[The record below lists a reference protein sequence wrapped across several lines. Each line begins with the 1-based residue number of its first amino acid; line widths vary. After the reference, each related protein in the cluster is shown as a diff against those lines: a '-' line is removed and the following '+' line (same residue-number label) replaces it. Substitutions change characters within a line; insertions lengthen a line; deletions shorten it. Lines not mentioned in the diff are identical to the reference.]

1 MSRLKEVFPYKAPSK
16 KVTANM
22 CDINGHMNVSYYL
35 ETFDVYS
42 RSLFESLGF
51 TQDYFTQGFS
61 CFAIEDNIRYLNEFL
76 EGDNIYPRFR
86 IHNYNHKLIH
96 VVGVLLNEDEEL
108 SSISE
113 TIVAHID
120 MTQRRTM
127 NMPQTLLQKV
137 EAVSAEHCH
146 KGPINFDLRLS
157 VTNKKSNLLIPQE
170 L

>member
-1 MSRLKEVFPYKAPSK
+1 
-16 KVTANM
+16 
-22 CDINGHMNVSYYL
+22 
-35 ETFDVYS
+35 
-42 RSLFESLGF
+42 
-51 TQDYFTQGFS
+51 
-61 CFAIEDNIRYLNEFL
+61 
-76 EGDNIYPRFR
+76 
-86 IHNYNHKLIH
+86 
-96 VVGVLLNEDEEL
+96 VGVLLNEDEEL

-137 EAVSAEHCH
+137 EAVSVEHCQ
-146 KGPINFDLRLS
+146 KGSINFDLRLS

>member
-1 MSRLKEVFPYKAPSK
+1 MSNLKELFPYKADSK
-16 KVTANM
+16 RVTAKM
-22 CDINGHMNVSYYL
+22 CDINGHMNVAYYL

-51 TQDYFTQGFS
+51 SQDYFIQGFS

-76 EGDNIYPRFR
+76 EGDKIYPRFR

-96 VVGVLLNEDEEL
+96 VVGVLLNKDEEL

-127 NMPQTLLQKV
+127 NMPKRLFQKV
-137 EAVSAEHCH
+137 AAVSVEHCQ

-157 VTNKKSNLLIPQE
+157 VKK
-170 L
+170 

>member
-1 MSRLKEVFPYKAPSK
+1 MSNLKELFPYKAPSK
-16 KVTANM
+16 IVTAKM
-22 CDINGHMNVSYYL
+22 CDINGHMNVAYYL

-76 EGDNIYPRFR
+76 EGDKIYPRFR

-96 VVGVLLNEDEEL
+96 VVGVLLNKDEEL

-113 TIVAHID
+113 TFVAHID
-120 MTQRRTM
+120 MTQRRTI
-127 NMPQTLLQKV
+127 NMPKRLFQKV
-137 EAVSAEHCH
+137 KAVSAEHCQ
-146 KGPINFDLRLS
+146 KGPISFDLRLGIQ
-157 VTNKKSNLLIPQE
+157 KK
-170 L
+170 

>member
-1 MSRLKEVFPYKAPSK
+1 MSNLKELFPYKAHSK
-16 KVTANM
+16 RVTAKM
-22 CDINGHMNVSYYL
+22 CDINGHMNVAYYL

-51 TQDYFTQGFS
+51 SQDYFIQGFS

-76 EGDNIYPRFR
+76 EGDKIYPRFR

-96 VVGVLLNEDEEL
+96 VVGVLLNKDEEL

-127 NMPQTLLQKV
+127 NMPKRLFQKV
-137 EAVSAEHCH
+137 AAVSVEHCQ

-157 VTNKKSNLLIPQE
+157 VKK
-170 L
+170 

>member
-1 MSRLKEVFPYKAPSK
+1 MSNLKELFPYKAHSK
-16 KVTANM
+16 RVTAKM
-22 CDINGHMNVSYYL
+22 CDINGHMNVAYYL

-51 TQDYFTQGFS
+51 SQDYFIQGFS

-96 VVGVLLNEDEEL
+96 VVGVLLNKDEEL

-120 MTQRRTM
+120 MTQRRTL
-127 NMPQTLLQKV
+127 NMPKRLFQKV
-137 EAVSAEHCH
+137 AAVSEEHCQ

-157 VTNKKSNLLIPQE
+157 VKK
-170 L
+170 